1 MNKNRLEAFSDG
13 MFAIIMTIMILD
25 LKAPQGGT
33 IHDLLSVLPAFL
45 CYTQSF
51 LFTGVYW
58 SNHHHLISTV
68 KKVTGPT
75 IVANL
80 GLLFWLSLIPFV
92 TGWVASCNFAPQA
105 VAVYAVML
113 LIPGLFWNIL
123 RNIIKKNNT
132 WSEKMDRAMKRMG
145 IKGYISI
152 AIYTSAIPLAFLNPY
167 ISEVMFLLVSI
178 MWFMPDK
185 NVERAIEAE

>member
-13 MFAIIMTIMILD
+13 MFAIIMTIMVLD
-25 LKAPQGGT
+25 LKVPHGGT
-33 IHDLLSVLPAFL
+33 INDLMSVLPALL

-51 LFTGVYW
+51 LFAGVYW

-105 VAVYAVML
+105 VAVYAVAL
-113 LIPGLFWNIL
+113 
-123 RNIIKKNNT
+123 
-132 WSEKMDRAMKRMG
+132 
-145 IKGYISI
+145 
-152 AIYTSAIPLAFLNPY
+152 
-167 ISEVMFLLVSI
+167 
-178 MWFMPDK
+178 
-185 NVERAIEAE
+185 